1 MVIINCYIKSKEGE
15 YVLKDCLEVF
25 KRQMQQVKEKGREED
40 ALILDSYIPAD
51 GCYISVNSDGIIA
64 CQMDLKFNKKAK
76 QMEGISQRYYGK
88 MCFFDYHSRLVSM
101 DKPVDPKK
109 VIHSNNYLSFW
120 VKQESLGNGKLNQE
134 AIDRYFDVLKNPE
147 KKYAKSKDRQ
157 MYDYI
162 AAQIDEINVEK
173 LEWCRDWVKKHI
185 FSLED
190 MGISLSGKNYLKIFF
205 EDTEE
210 RYIQEEQRYLITKI
224 FNKNDYNQEIDGK
237 IWGLPNDNLGM
248 NQKKPYMAHKTR
260 KTELPYM
267 ITAEDAVLQRKFFDY
282 LYNQASAGKVNIY
295 IDPEKGEISAFSKEE
310 KMQKDFTGYYLY
322 VQKGKE
328 VQIMHQDVIVDY
340 RYHLRKRFQY
350 INVFDRKT
358 EEELYRDYGTVG
370 QMESLLNEIL
380 FSKWLVT
387 NYFTP
392 VDELQISGETAR
404 NLIWSRDAI
413 FAWLYKNE
421 TQNIAGI
428 LSKVSVNM
436 IKDSIKN
443 GYISKAVK
451 QFNLKCSLEEYFS
464 GGEQMSTDYESIR
477 KELRRKIQSKETE
490 QITSDEEYYYAV
502 GQLVNYFISLS
513 KAKDKKHSLANPF
526 FNIKNNQAL
535 KDKLRQYFIKY
546 NYQLN
551 CSGTW
556 FNNLYAMICNYTKA
570 EKTDQNSMIA
580 GYINNNILYQKKNM
594 EEQVNE

>member
-1 MVIINCYIKSKEGE
+1 M
-15 YVLKDCLEVF
+15 LKDCLEVF
-25 KRQMQQVKEKGREED
+25 KRQMQQVKEKGRAED

-237 IWGLPNDNLGM
+237 ISGLL
-248 NQKKPYMAHKTR
+248 T
-260 KTELPYM
+260 T
-267 ITAEDAVLQRKFFDY
+267 
-282 LYNQASAGKVNIY
+282 
-295 IDPEKGEISAFSKEE
+295 
-310 KMQKDFTGYYLY
+310 
-322 VQKGKE
+322 
-328 VQIMHQDVIVDY
+328 
-340 RYHLRKRFQY
+340 
-350 INVFDRKT
+350 
-358 EEELYRDYGTVG
+358 
-370 QMESLLNEIL
+370 
-380 FSKWLVT
+380 
-387 NYFTP
+387 
-392 VDELQISGETAR
+392 
-404 NLIWSRDAI
+404 IW
-413 FAWLYKNE
+413 E
-421 TQNIAGI
+421 
-428 LSKVSVNM
+428 
-436 IKDSIKN
+436 
-443 GYISKAVK
+443 
-451 QFNLKCSLEEYFS
+451 
-464 GGEQMSTDYESIR
+464 
-477 KELRRKIQSKETE
+477 
-490 QITSDEEYYYAV
+490 
-502 GQLVNYFISLS
+502 
-513 KAKDKKHSLANPF
+513 
-526 FNIKNNQAL
+526 
-535 KDKLRQYFIKY
+535 
-546 NYQLN
+546 
-551 CSGTW
+551 
-556 FNNLYAMICNYTKA
+556 
-570 EKTDQNSMIA
+570 
-580 GYINNNILYQKKNM
+580 
-594 EEQVNE
+594 

>member
-1 MVIINCYIKSKEGE
+1 M
-15 YVLKDCLEVF
+15 LKDCLEVF
-25 KRQMQQVKEKGREED
+25 KRQMQQVKEKGRAED

-328 VQIMHQDVIVDY
+328 VQI
-340 RYHLRKRFQY
+340 
-350 INVFDRKT
+350 
-358 EEELYRDYGTVG
+358 
-370 QMESLLNEIL
+370 
-380 FSKWLVT
+380 
-387 NYFTP
+387 
-392 VDELQISGETAR
+392 SGETAR

-421 TQNIAGI
+421 TQNISGI

-464 GGEQMSTDYESIR
+464 GGEPMSTDYESIR

-546 NYQLN
+546 NYQLK

>member
-1 MVIINCYIKSKEGE
+1 
-15 YVLKDCLEVF
+15 
-25 KRQMQQVKEKGREED
+25 
-40 ALILDSYIPAD
+40 
-51 GCYISVNSDGIIA
+51 
-64 CQMDLKFNKKAK
+64 
-76 QMEGISQRYYGK
+76 MEGISQRYYGK

-328 VQIMHQDVIVDY
+328 VQIM
-340 RYHLRKRFQY
+340 
-350 INVFDRKT
+350 
-358 EEELYRDYGTVG
+358 
-370 QMESLLNEIL
+370 
-380 FSKWLVT
+380 
-387 NYFTP
+387 
-392 VDELQISGETAR
+392 
-404 NLIWSRDAI
+404 
-413 FAWLYKNE
+413 
-421 TQNIAGI
+421 
-428 LSKVSVNM
+428 
-436 IKDSIKN
+436 
-443 GYISKAVK
+443 
-451 QFNLKCSLEEYFS
+451 
-464 GGEQMSTDYESIR
+464 
-477 KELRRKIQSKETE
+477 
-490 QITSDEEYYYAV
+490 
-502 GQLVNYFISLS
+502 
-513 KAKDKKHSLANPF
+513 
-526 FNIKNNQAL
+526 
-535 KDKLRQYFIKY
+535 
-546 NYQLN
+546 
-551 CSGTW
+551 
-556 FNNLYAMICNYTKA
+556 
-570 EKTDQNSMIA
+570 
-580 GYINNNILYQKKNM
+580 
-594 EEQVNE
+594 

>member
-1 MVIINCYIKSKEGE
+1 M
-15 YVLKDCLEVF
+15 LKDCLEVF
-25 KRQMQQVKEKGREED
+25 KRQMQQVKEKGRAED

-162 AAQIDEINVEK
+162 APQIDEINVEK

-404 NLIWSRDAI
+404 NLIW
-413 FAWLYKNE
+413 
-421 TQNIAGI
+421 
-428 LSKVSVNM
+428 
-436 IKDSIKN
+436 
-443 GYISKAVK
+443 
-451 QFNLKCSLEEYFS
+451 
-464 GGEQMSTDYESIR
+464 
-477 KELRRKIQSKETE
+477 
-490 QITSDEEYYYAV
+490 
-502 GQLVNYFISLS
+502 
-513 KAKDKKHSLANPF
+513 
-526 FNIKNNQAL
+526 
-535 KDKLRQYFIKY
+535 
-546 NYQLN
+546 
-551 CSGTW
+551 
-556 FNNLYAMICNYTKA
+556 
-570 EKTDQNSMIA
+570 
-580 GYINNNILYQKKNM
+580 
-594 EEQVNE
+594 